1 MFPPVSY
8 VNGYFSLSDPRFTSV
23 FISYDLLF
31 ETNPN
36 FFLKMSFFLKKKKYT
51 VHSTQSNSQ
60 RKSSKWKPPLIEKLK
75 ISSANPSAFNTLSFL
90 HQPSFCL
97 YFIFRCRTVRNPWL
111 SGFCFNPPKFWPTLV
126 SSLWLQN
133 NSVLM

>member
-36 FFLKMSFFLKKKKYT
+36 FLLKMSFFLKK
-51 VHSTQSNSQ
+51 
-60 RKSSKWKPPLIEKLK
+60 R
-75 ISSANPSAFNTLSFL
+75 NTLYT
-90 HQPSFCL
+90 P
-97 YFIFRCRTVRNPWL
+97 L
-111 SGFCFNPPKFWPTLV
+111 SPTIKENQANENHL
-126 SSLWLQN
+126 
-133 NSVLM
+133 